1 MEKIN
6 PAILIRYSQP
16 NNMDQAAYGT
26 FIKVKRYDG
35 CIDVYRQLSHDEEQ
49 PDWIHV
55 GIFAIDDD
63 SWYAGT

>member
-1 MEKIN
+1 
-6 PAILIRYSQP
+6 
-16 NNMDQAAYGT
+16 MDQAAYGT